1 MQHTYIRTY
10 MRTCVRYV
18 AFKIEVG
25 RAGGSGGRGGQGVI
39 LVMCSQLWSPVFS
52 VPLSCRNRVGVRVSG
67 YNLPAFE
74 SSDTKQATEWYVS

>member
-25 RAGGSGGRGGQGVI
+25 RAGGSGGRGGAGGNLGHVQPI
-39 LVMCSQLWSPVFS
+39 M
-52 VPLSCRNRVGVRVSG
+52 VSG
-67 YNLPAFE
+67 FQCAPEL
-74 SSDTKQATEWYVS
+74 SQQSRR